1 MNTQHLK
8 NTYRPDIDGL
18 RAIAVIAVILF
29 HAFPE
34 LLPGGFTGV
43 DIFFVISGF
52 LITTIIAGD
61 LENNNFSFKY
71 FYGRRIRRIFPALLA
86 VLIFCLIAGWFI
98 LLPNEYKQLGKH
110 IAASSAFFANI
121 SLWWE
126 VGYFDSSAD
135 LKPLLHLWS
144 LGIEEQFYLFWPLIL
159 YAAWRLKINL
169 LSSCLL
175 IFIASF
181 LINLWLMQFS
191 NSAAFYLPVTRA
203 WELSAGAIIA
213 LLKIQKYNS
222 NGTLNKYSIKIF
234 NGFASNKKL
243 SSLTE
248 LSGILT
254 IVLYF
259 VFAGQ
264 PGYTVWSSSIPA
276 AGAALIILSGTNG
289 FIGRNILGNKLF
301 VFIGLIS
308 YPLYLWHWPILA
320 FLRIMEQSEPGIKLK
335 IAGISI
341 SFLMAYLT
349 YALIEKNIR
358 FRKNRLIIPVLIM
371 TTILNGITGY
381 LIYKYNG
388 IPQRMSEFN
397 SILEEF
403 QEARPEFK
411 LRQDCNKHY
420 SGMQSCLMTDLEPR
434 DVVIIGDSHS
444 RRLYYGLSVEYAK
457 IGRGVLSL
465 GKQGCPP
472 LIGIESGDQAGKAQ
486 CIPVMEQAFMIAS
499 GAEVR
504 TVFLASRGPV
514 YLTGSGIGE
523 TPDAHWKTTLASSIY
538 KTEDPAELFE
548 SGLNASVKSLSD
560 AGKKV
565 VLVIDNPELGFNPV
579 KCMDISRPVRIM
591 NGKALEPCAISRQDY
606 DQRSATYKSIINR
619 VANNYPDVQ
628 ILDLSDVLCDE
639 NLCYAKLNG
648 KFVYQD
654 GDHLS
659 VDGSKLVG
667 KYFFSKF
674 SEDR

>member
-1 MNTQHLK
+1 MNSQHLK

-18 RAIAVIAVILF
+18 RAIAVLAVILF

-71 FYGRRIRRIFPALLA
+71 FYGRRIRRIFPALLV
-86 VLIFCLIAGWFI
+86 VLVFCLIAGWFI

-121 SLWWE
+121 SLWRE

-358 FRKNRLIIPVLIM
+358 FRKNRLII
-371 TTILNGITGY
+371 
-381 LIYKYNG
+381 
-388 IPQRMSEFN
+388 Q
-397 SILEEF
+397 
-403 QEARPEFK
+403 
-411 LRQDCNKHY
+411 
-420 SGMQSCLMTDLEPR
+420 
-434 DVVIIGDSHS
+434 
-444 RRLYYGLSVEYAK
+444 
-457 IGRGVLSL
+457 IGR
-465 GKQGCPP
+465 
-472 LIGIESGDQAGKAQ
+472 
-486 CIPVMEQAFMIAS
+486 
-499 GAEVR
+499 
-504 TVFLASRGPV
+504 
-514 YLTGSGIGE
+514 
-523 TPDAHWKTTLASSIY
+523 AH
-538 KTEDPAELFE
+538 
-548 SGLNASVKSLSD
+548 V
-560 AGKKV
+560 
-565 VLVIDNPELGFNPV
+565 
-579 KCMDISRPVRIM
+579 
-591 NGKALEPCAISRQDY
+591 
-606 DQRSATYKSIINR
+606 
-619 VANNYPDVQ
+619 
-628 ILDLSDVLCDE
+628 
-639 NLCYAKLNG
+639 
-648 KFVYQD
+648 
-654 GDHLS
+654 
-659 VDGSKLVG
+659 
-667 KYFFSKF
+667 
-674 SEDR
+674 